1 MPQGISRVL
10 HSGWFYAV
18 DKASRLT
25 NRASGSLL
33 DATLALRNEA
43 QRSRR
48 IASGWDAPGARR
60 RALVRLLWRR
70 KFAVICVGFAL
81 AAAELFARGLL
92 QWGGTSVIAAAIF
105 LGLEIDDLMR
115 RGA

>member
-48 IASGWDAPGARR
+48 IATGMDAPGARR
-60 RALVRLLWRR
+60 RALARLLWRR
-70 KFAVICVGFAL
+70 KFAVLCVAFAFV
-81 AAAELFARGLL
+81 AADLITRGRLE
-92 QWGGTSVIAAAIF
+92 WAGTSVVAALIF
-105 LGLEIDDLMR
+105 LGLEIDDLTG